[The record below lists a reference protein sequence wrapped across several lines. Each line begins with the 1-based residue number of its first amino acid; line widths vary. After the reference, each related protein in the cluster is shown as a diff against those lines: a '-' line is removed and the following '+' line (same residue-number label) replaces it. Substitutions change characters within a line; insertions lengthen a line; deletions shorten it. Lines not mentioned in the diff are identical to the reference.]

1 MVVVCVRF
9 PGLPGPTCEDV
20 DVVEPTRVRTQ
31 VGWRE
36 WVTLPGFGVLWIK
49 AKVDTG
55 ARSSSLHAFDIE
67 HITRDDE
74 PWVRFSVHPWQRSD
88 ADAVVVE
95 CPIQDERI
103 VRSSSGPR
111 RGAHRRARRRGPRRA
126 APFQAEVS
134 LSNRDQMGFRMLIG
148 REALRQGFVV
158 DPGRSYLGG
167 RPRLAMRRRNR
178 GR

>member
-1 MVVVCVRF
+1 MI
-9 PGLPGPTCEDV
+9 DV
-20 DVVEPTRVRTQ
+20 LEPTHLSTP

-36 WVTLPGFGVLWIK
+36 WVSLPGLGVPWVK

-67 HITRDDE
+67 HLVRDGA

-88 ADAVVVE
+88 TDAVVVE

-103 VRSSSGPR
+103 VRSSSGHAEERIVVVVDLVLGR
-111 RGAHRRARRRGPRRA
+111 RTIA
-126 APFQAEVS
+126 AE
-134 LSNRDQMGFRMLIG
+134 LNLTNRDQMGFRMLIG

-158 DPGRSYLGG
+158 DPRRSYLGG
-167 RPRLAMRRRNR
+167 RPRLALRRRNR

>member
-1 MVVVCVRF
+1 MVVVTVRL
-9 PGLPGPTCEDV
+9 PGLRAPTCEDV
-20 DVVEPTRVRTQ
+20 DVLEPTRVLTP

-36 WVTLPGFGVLWIK
+36 WVRLPRFGVPWIK

-67 HITRDDE
+67 HIMRDGE
-74 PWVRFSVHPWQRSD
+74 PWVRFSVHPWQRTD

-103 VRSSSGPR
+103 VRSSSGHAEER
-111 RGAHRRARRRGPRRA
+111 IVVLVDVVLGKRTIE
-126 APFQAEVS
+126 AEVS